1 MPLSDHPTF
10 RTLTAF
16 FLPLVVIVFSQSFT
30 YPLVASVVSHGPMG
44 GLEYEAYVIGQQ
56 VLTFLASTSFGLVT
70 TGIVFGTTRL
80 GCRNFLWLSLLLAA
94 VAALCQTIAA
104 LPATERLV
112 FGRILAVDNPVV
124 RTVARRS
131 VIACIPMQMNFYVRT
146 LFLTPLLRAKR
157 SDLANAAT
165 LIRVAVAV
173 PLAWCFVRFGL
184 VGHIW
189 GAVAMTLPCLVET
202 GLTWH
207 FSRPF
212 AAALPE
218 PAPDAAPPASVNRQL
233 RFAIPLSAGAFLL
246 TATSAIATYF
256 YSRSSDPERYR
267 LVHYVAY
274 GLAISF
280 LASAQQIQT
289 VAVVFAKTV
298 ESARRVVSFALASGA
313 GLGAAL
319 LAASFCAPF
328 SRWYF
333 CDFQKIPPGSLGLA
347 TAALAAGSGICV
359 LNALRGFVEGLAAV
373 RLKPRA
379 VLLGQAVYVA
389 VFWRTFDACP
399 ALLAGRDHLWGMAAI
414 AVATAFSASV
424 TYVSSFVIPASV
436 NSAGRNRGGNS
447 GKP

>member
-1 MPLSDHPTF
+1 MSASMPLSDKPTF

-30 YPLVASVVSHGPMG
+30 YPLVASVVSNGPMG

-70 TGIVFGTTRL
+70 TGIVFATTRP
-80 GCRNFLWLSLLLAA
+80 GSRNFLWLSLLLAA
-94 VAALCQTIAA
+94 VAALCQVIAA
-104 LPATERLV
+104 LPATEGLV
-112 FGRILAVDNPVV
+112 FGRILAVDSAAV

-131 VIACIPMQMNFYVRT
+131 VIACIPMQMNFYVRG
-146 LFLTPLLRAKR
+146 LFLAPLLRAKR

-202 GLTWH
+202 GLTWR
-207 FSRPF
+207 FSRLF
-212 AAALPE
+212 TAALPE
-218 PAPDAAPPASVNRQL
+218 NAPDASPPATVNRQL

-246 TATSAIATYF
+246 TATSAIATFF
-256 YSRSSDPERYR
+256 YSRSSDPELYR

-280 LASAQQIQT
+280 LASAQQVQT
-289 VAVVFAKTV
+289 VAVVFAKTR
-298 ESARRVVSFALASGA
+298 ESARRVLSFALVAGA
-313 GLGAAL
+313 GLGVAL

-328 SRWYF
+328 SRWY
-333 CDFQKIPPGSLGLA
+333 
-347 TAALAAGSGICV
+347 
-359 LNALRGFVEGLAAV
+359 
-373 RLKPRA
+373 
-379 VLLGQAVYVA
+379 
-389 VFWRTFDACP
+389 
-399 ALLAGRDHLWGMAAI
+399 
-414 AVATAFSASV
+414 
-424 TYVSSFVIPASV
+424 
-436 NSAGRNRGGNS
+436 
-447 GKP
+447 

>member
-1 MPLSDHPTF
+1 MPISDKPTF

-30 YPLVASVVSHGPMG
+30 YPLVASVVSNGPMG

-70 TGIVFGTTRL
+70 TGIVFATTRL
-80 GCRNFLWLSLLLAA
+80 GSRNFLWLSLLLAA
-94 VAALCQTIAA
+94 VAALCQVIAA
-104 LPATERLV
+104 LPATEGLV
-112 FGRILAVDNPVV
+112 FGRILAVDSAAV

-131 VIACIPMQMNFYVRT
+131 VIACIPMQMNFYVRG
-146 LFLTPLLRAKR
+146 LFLAPLLRAKR

-202 GLTWH
+202 GLTWR

-218 PAPDAAPPASVNRQL
+218 NAPDASPPATVNRQL

-246 TATSAIATYF
+246 TATSAIATFF
-256 YSRSSDPERYR
+256 YSRSSDPELYR

-289 VAVVFAKTV
+289 VAVVFAKTR
-298 ESARRVVSFALASGA
+298 ESARRVLSFALVAGA
-313 GLGAAL
+313 GLGVAL

-347 TAALAAGSGICV
+347 TAALAAGAGICV
-359 LNALRGFVEGLAAV
+359 LNALRGLVEGLAAV

-379 VLLGQAVYVA
+379 VLLGQVAYVI
-389 VFWRTFDACP
+389 VFWRAFAACP
-399 ALLAGRDHLWGMAAI
+399 TILAGRDHLWGMAA
-414 AVATAFSASV
+414 VAAATTVSALA
-424 TYVSSFVIPASV
+424 TYLSSLLLPSQVEHKENTP
-436 NSAGRNRGGNS
+436 
-447 GKP
+447 